1 MDEYKHYSVVREW
14 LASKGY
20 RTYERVRF
28 RGYEFDVVGENGSL
42 VVIEVKETFF
52 KRLVRQALR
61 RKKLGIFS
69 KIYVAYPFRK
79 FPRVGW
85 LKRHGIGVI
94 DLSELRELLPAKE
107 QRVERAKA
115 EEFALHLR
123 AIDGVKIEA
132 VLEKEDYLL
141 LKHRLKKL
149 GFNSVQE
156 LLEKLARYE
165 AEIVYRYP
173 EAKASGVTKL
183 ARV

>member
-1 MDEYKHYSVVREW
+1 MSEFEYYPRLRKW
-14 LASKGY
+14 LQERGY

-28 RGYEFDVVGENGSL
+28 GKYEFDIVGVNGNL
-42 VVIEVKETFF
+42 VNIEAKKVYF
-52 KRLVRQALR
+52 RYLVRQALM

-94 DLSELRELLPAKE
+94 DLTEFRQIIPAKE
-107 QRVERAKA
+107 QKVVKARA

-132 VLEKEDYLL
+132 VLEKDDYLL
-141 LKHRLKKL
+141 LKHRLRKL

-165 AEIVYRYP
+165 AEIVYQPQRNCDD
-173 EAKASGVTKL
+173 VL
-183 ARV
+183 L